1 MLGFFTSAAGLGH
14 AAAQRAD
21 ELTTGF

>member
-1 MLGFFTSAAGLGH
+1 MLGFLTSAAGLGH